1 MRVSVNAKRNNN
13 KVNCT
18 RAHGRH
24 RVLILPIGTLS
35 ETSLP
40 DKEPLLNDLAR
51 VTRSIRAW
59 RNVVETIHP
68 SDRKKRIAREV
79 DTMMREEI
87 NNPIGEI
94 GATIWSTAVSEA
106 RVRDRDEC
114 MKSNMMSSPGVLDN
128 AEEESDD
135 YITAL
140 PSILAHQLGQTPPK
154 KRGKTLT
161 KRKVRGSKHE

>member
-1 MRVSVNAKRNNN
+1 MVNR
-13 KVNCT
+13 T
-18 RAHGRH
+18 RGHDH
-24 RVLILPIGTLS
+24 RVLILPTGMLG
-35 ETSLP
+35 ETPLP
-40 DKEPLLNDLAR
+40 DNEPPLNDLAK
-51 VTRSIRAW
+51 VTMSVRAW
-59 RNVVETIHP
+59 RKVVETIHP

-94 GATIWSTAVSEA
+94 RAIIWSTAVFEA

-114 MKSNMMSSPGVLDN
+114 IESNMMTSPGVLDN
-128 AEEESDD
+128 AEEGSDD
-135 YITAL
+135 DITAL
-140 PSILAHQLGQTPPK
+140 PSIPAHQLGQTPPK